1 MAEWAWIIN
10 RYSYEQQIEKGCRK
24 AAFFVEITGIDSI
37 IFADNS
43 CNLFMS
49 NLELFNDSFSSEL
62 FEGDS
67 LENGFTYWLAS
78 KLMHFLGYESWA
90 SFQKAINKA
99 MTTCNTLNIP
109 IVENFEQ
116 VYSVVDGKSALDFK
130 LSRFACY
137 LIVMNADNKKH
148 HVAQAQV
155 YFANLA
161 GAVQNYLLEAEK
173 VERIN
178 VRSEVSERE
187 TSLSGVAYKA
197 GVENYGFFQN
207 AGYRG
212 MYNKNIS
219 QLKTIRNV
227 PEGRSLLDFMGKDEL
242 AANLFRITQTELKIK
257 QDNIT
262 GQQRLEVAA
271 ETVGQKV
278 RKTMLD
284 ISGIAP
290 EQLSKA

>member
-1 MAEWAWIIN
+1 
-10 RYSYEQQIEKGCRK
+10 
-24 AAFFVEITGIDSI
+24 
-37 IFADNS
+37 
-43 CNLFMS
+43 MS
-49 NLELFNDSFSSEL
+49 GLELFDNNFSSEL
-62 FEGDS
+62 FENEC
-67 LENGFTYWLAS
+67 LENGFTYWHAS
-78 KLMHFLGYESWA
+78 KLMSFLGYESWS

-109 IVENFEQ
+109 ILENFEQ
-116 VYSVVDGKSALDFK
+116 VSVIADGKQVLDFK

-137 LIVMNADNKKH
+137 LVVMNADSKKEP
-148 HVAQAQV
+148 VAQAQA
-155 YFANLA
+155 YFASLA
-161 GAVQNYLLEAEK
+161 GAVQSYLHEAEK

-187 TSLSGVAYKA
+187 ASLSGVAHKA
-197 GVENYGFFQN
+197 GVENYGLFQN

-219 QLKTIRNV
+219 QLKAIRNV
-227 PEGRSLLDFMGKDEL
+227 PNDRTLLDFMGKDEL

-257 QDNIT
+257 QDNIR
-262 GQQRLEVAA
+262 GQKQLESAA

-284 ISGIAP
+284 ISGIPP
-290 EQLSKA
+290 EHLSTSEDIKKVKKELKKKSKQIKSIDKKPKGKGLK

>member
-1 MAEWAWIIN
+1 M
-10 RYSYEQQIEKGCRK
+10 SDLKL
-24 AAFFVEITGIDSI
+24 F
-37 IFADNS
+37 DNH
-43 CNLFMS
+43 
-49 NLELFNDSFSSEL
+49 FSSEL
-62 FEGDS
+62 FENES
-67 LENGFTYWLAS
+67 LENGFTYWMAS
-78 KLMHFLGYESWA
+78 KLMHSLGYESWG
-90 SFQKAINKA
+90 SFQNAINKA

-109 IVENFEQ
+109 ILENFTQ
-116 VYSVVDGKSALDFK
+116 VAMIVDSKSVLDFK

-137 LIVMNADNKKH
+137 LVVMNADSKKTP
-148 HVAQAQV
+148 VAQAQA

-161 GAVQNYLLEAEK
+161 GAVQNHLQEAEK

-178 VRSEVSERE
+178 VRTEVSDRE
-187 TSLSGVAYKA
+187 ASLSGIAHQA

-227 PEGRSLLDFMGKDEL
+227 PTSRSLLDFMGKDEL

-257 QDNIT
+257 QDSIK
-262 GQQRLEVAA
+262 GQSRLEAAA

-290 EQLSKA
+290 EQLSSDEDIRKVKKELKNKSKQIKSIDKDSKGKKSN

>member
-1 MAEWAWIIN
+1 
-10 RYSYEQQIEKGCRK
+10 
-24 AAFFVEITGIDSI
+24 
-37 IFADNS
+37 
-43 CNLFMS
+43 MS
-49 NLELFNDSFSSEL
+49 NLELFNNDFSSEM
-62 FEGDS
+62 FEKES
-67 LENGFTYWLAS
+67 LENGFTYWYAL
-78 KLMHFLGYESWA
+78 KLMRFLGYESWA

-109 IVENFEQ
+109 IIENFVQ
-116 VYSVVDGKSALDFK
+116 VSVIVDGKSSLDFK

-137 LIVMNADNKKH
+137 LVVMNADSKKAP
-148 HVAQAQV
+148 VAQAQA

-161 GAVQNYLLEAEK
+161 GAVQNYLNEADN

-178 VRSEVSERE
+178 VRSEVSDRE
-187 TSLSGVAYKA
+187 ASLSGVAYKA

-219 QLKTIRNV
+219 KLKLIRNV
-227 PEGRSLLDFMGKDEL
+227 PNGRSLLDFMGKDEL

-257 QDNIT
+257 QDNIR
-262 GQQRLEVAA
+262 GQSSLENAA

-290 EQLSKA
+290 EYLTTALDIQKVKKELKNKSKQIKSIDKKPKK